1 MDGGSEENRDSWEV
15 REEEGVKV
23 AGKTST
29 VRTEAQPDKV
39 PGRSVTL
46 VHRGRGTQ

>member
-15 REEEGVKV
+15 REEGVKV